1 MTSVLLRH
9 LRHAL
14 SIEPHFADTFDS
26 REDVINRL
34 ASDTDQFRAHNARHE
49 IAGQI
54 ENFLR
59 SRVLESF
66 AKDRRHGAGK
76 RLHFRAERH
85 ADVRPA
91 IFIDVQVNAH
101 GVGAF
106 LVFSDVNKVEL
117 LAFARLLVL
126 RVIRVQNERFAP
138 LIFRQ
143 RFKKVD
149 DLIQLR
155 RIHRDLECTVDS
167 LPVIPS
173 EVEESRGVT

>member
-49 IAGQI
+49 VAGQI

-59 SRVLESF
+59 RRALESF
-66 AKDRRHGAGK
+66 AKNRRHGAGK

-85 ADVRPA
+85 ADVRLA

-101 GVGAF
+101 GVRAF
-106 LVFSDVNKVEL
+106 LVFSDVDKVEP

-126 RVIRVQNERFAP
+126 CVVGVGHERLASF
-138 LIFRQ
+138 IFRQ

-155 RIHRDLECTVDS
+155 RIHR
-167 LPVIPS
+167 
-173 EVEESRGVT
+173 

>member
-1 MTSVLLRH
+1 MLRH

-14 SIEPHFADTFDS
+14 PVEPHFADTFDS

-59 SRVLESF
+59 SRALESF
-66 AKDRRHGAGK
+66 AKNRRHGAGK

-91 IFIDVQVNAH
+91 IFICVQVNAH

-126 RVIRVQNERFAP
+126 RIVGVGHERLASFIFGQRLEEIDNLVQF
-138 LIFRQ
+138 
-143 RFKKVD
+143 
-149 DLIQLR
+149 R
-155 RIHRDLECTVDS
+155 RIHR
-167 LPVIPS
+167 
-173 EVEESRGVT
+173 